1 MNEMKAVGKIGD
13 FSSGKVW
20 KQVLNLALP
29 LTLAEIV
36 QLLYNIVDRI
46 YLGHLP
52 GADSLPLTGVGL
64 VLPAVSLISAFT
76 SLFGQGGTPLF
87 SMARGAKDEERASLL
102 EGCVFVSLFSC
113 SLILMVLLYSL
124 HRPLLYLLGAS
135 ERSFPYA
142 RDYLMIYLAGTPFI
156 MLSTGLN
163 GFINAQGFPKIG
175 MMTTVFGAALNLLL
189 DPLFL
194 FVLDLGVRGAAI
206 ATVVSQAVS
215 CAWVLLFLMGRKA
228 LLPLRFR
235 YMRVRLKMLKEIVS
249 LGVVGFIMKATNFL
263 VQMTANATLQQFGGD
278 VYVSVMTVANSVREI
293 LTLPAMGVTSGSQ
306 PVTGYN
312 YGAKQYG
319 RVRESIRF
327 TSLTAIGYT
336 LIAWLLVLAAARPLA
351 ELFTGDPETL
361 SLAPRCLRL
370 YFFGFVFQAFQL
382 SAQTTFQ
389 ALGDTRHAIFFSL
402 LRKAVI
408 VFPLTMLLPRLGL
421 GTDGVFLAEPVS
433 NFLGGMAAFVT
444 MYLTVY
450 RRLLKK
456 EKDT

>member
-1 MNEMKAVGKIGD
+1 MKAVGKTGD

-20 KQVLNLALP
+20 KQVMNLALP
-29 LTLAEIV
+29 LTMAEIV
-36 QLLYNIVDRI
+36 HLLYNIVDRI

-64 VLPAVSLISAFT
+64 VLPMISLIGAFT

-87 SMARGAKDEERASLL
+87 SMARGAKNEERASLL
-102 EGCVFVSLFSC
+102 EGCVFVSLLSC
-113 SLILMVLLYSL
+113 SLFLMAVLYAF
-124 HRPLLYLLGAS
+124 HVPLLYAFGAS
-135 ERSFPYA
+135 GRSFPYA

-156 MLSTGLN
+156 MLTNGLN
-163 GFINAQGFPKIG
+163 GFINAQGFPKVG
-175 MMTTVFGAALNLLL
+175 MMTTVIGAVLNLLL

-194 FVLDLGVRGAAI
+194 FVLNLGVKGAAI
-206 ATVVSQAVS
+206 ATVLSQAVS
-215 CAWVLLFLMGRKA
+215 CAWVLLFLTGKKA

-235 YMRVRLKMLKEIVS
+235 YMRVKLRMLKEIVS

-263 VQMTANATLQQFGGD
+263 VQMAANSTLQQFGGD
-278 VYVSVMTVANSVREI
+278 VYVSVMTVCNSVREI

-336 LIAWLLVLAAARPLA
+336 LVAWLLVLAAARPLA
-351 ELFTGDPETL
+351 ELFTSDPETL
-361 SLAPRCLRL
+361 SLAPQALRL
-370 YFFGFVFQAFQL
+370 YFMGFVFQAFQL

-408 VFPLTMLLPRLGL
+408 VTPLTLLLPRLGL
-421 GTDGVFLAEPVS
+421 GTDGVFLAEPLS
-433 NFLGGMAAFVT
+433 NFLGGMAAFIT

-450 RRLLKK
+450 RKLRTESEPLSGP
-456 EKDT
+456 

>member
-1 MNEMKAVGKIGD
+1 MNTSAKTGD

-20 KQVLNLALP
+20 KQVVNLALP
-29 LTLAEIV
+29 LTMAEIV

-52 GADSLPLTGVGL
+52 GGDSLPLTGVGL
-64 VLPAVSLISAFT
+64 VLPVISLIGAFT

-87 SMARGAKDEERASLL
+87 SMARGAKNEERASLL
-102 EGCVFVSLFSC
+102 EGCVFVSLLSC
-113 SLILMVLLYSL
+113 SLILMALLYAL
-124 HRPLLYLLGAS
+124 HVPLLYAFGAS

-142 RDYLMIYLAGTPFI
+142 RDYLLIYLIGTPFI

-163 GFINAQGFPKIG
+163 GFINAQGFPRVG
-175 MMTTVFGAALNLLL
+175 MMTTIFGAALNLLL

-194 FVLDLGVRGAAI
+194 FVLNLGVRGAAL
-206 ATVVSQAVS
+206 ATVLSQALS
-215 CAWVLLFLMGRKA
+215 CAWVLLFLTGKKA

-235 YMRVRLKMLKEIVS
+235 YMRMQLRMLREIVS

-263 VQMTANATLQQFGGD
+263 VQMTANTTLQQYGGD

-293 LTLPAMGVTSGSQ
+293 LTLPATGVTSGSQ

-351 ELFTGDPETL
+351 GLFTSDPETL
-361 SLAPRCLRL
+361 RLAPRILRL
-370 YFFGFVFQAFQL
+370 YFMGFVFQAFQL

-402 LRKAVI
+402 LRKVVI
-408 VFPLTMLLPRLGL
+408 VFPLTLLLPRMGL
-421 GTDGVFLAEPVS
+421 GTDGVFLAEPIS
-433 NFLGGMAAFVT
+433 NLLGGMAAFVT

-450 RRLLKK
+450 RKLQADPRP
-456 EKDT
+456 